1 LITPIELTRLVLPEM
16 LDRGYGR
23 IINIS
28 AIAGR
33 VGFPLTEAYAAGKDG
48 LIAFSRVLRTD
59 YRSAGISAS
68 AIVLGAVKD
77 AGLGQRTLDEIG
89 LEANTAFM
97 VKPEKVAKAVVR
109 AIERDKPET
118 VVMRGPGRLLK
129 ALMDLFPALG
139 ETMNRMSGAE
149 KLMGRSPTTAKRC
162 TRGAWRPNRVSEA
175 RVRARVAAPGR
186 RAGSRRASDRC
197 SGRRPRASRER
208 ARRVR

>member
-1 LITPIELTRLVLPEM
+1 M

-118 VVMRGPGRLLK
+118 VVMRGPGRLRK

-149 KLMGRSPTTAKRC
+149 KLMGEVADYREAMHARSLET
-162 TRGAWRPNRVSEA
+162 E
-175 RVRARVAAPGR
+175 
-186 RAGSRRASDRC
+186 SRQ
-197 SGRRPRASRER
+197 
-208 ARRVR
+208 